1 MRPDPARRAWVL
13 GVLNT
18 ATQLHIDIKFDGT
31 SVQARRRV
39 GSGNRC
45 VGEHPADTKSPKL
58 CPPRARVGG
67 TCSLHDQSRR
77 AEPLLNN
84 SVLPQSSGSQD
95 LDLFARDQEVDDL
108 PNWSMARYR

>member
-39 GSGNRC
+39 GSGIAASASTQR
-45 VGEHPADTKSPKL
+45 TRSP
-58 CPPRARVGG
+58 P
-67 TCSLHDQSRR
+67 S
-77 AEPLLNN
+77 
-84 SVLPQSSGSQD
+84 SVLPVPAWEAPAVFTTSHGEPNHCSTTLSYPSQ
-95 LDLFARDQEVDDL
+95 VV
-108 PNWSMARYR
+108 PKI